1 MKDFKDDIKNAFEV
15 FPEYL
20 LIIAGL
26 CLIIAVFYGIS
37 DALNSFLFLLGVWAI
52 IFIGLPLAVLVLE
65 IINRIFGLESPKK

>member
-15 FPEYL
+15 LPEYL

-26 CLIIAVFYGIS
+26 CLIVGVFYGIG
-37 DALNSFLFLLGVWAI
+37 DALNSFLLLLGVWAI
-52 IFIGLPLAVLVLE
+52 IFIGLPLVVLVLE